1 MFEFLEL
8 GVTCCVDGRFA
19 GVEKFVGWKNESF
32 LFSVEKLAL
41 LAVTLEPEQLLNE
54 DSKLYSSKK

>member
-1 MFEFLEL
+1 MFQFLGL
-8 GVTCCVDGRFA
+8 DVTRCVD